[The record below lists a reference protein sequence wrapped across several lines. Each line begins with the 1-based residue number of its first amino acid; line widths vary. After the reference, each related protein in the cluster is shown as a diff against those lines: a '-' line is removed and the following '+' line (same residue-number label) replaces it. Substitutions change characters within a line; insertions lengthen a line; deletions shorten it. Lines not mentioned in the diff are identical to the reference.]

1 MNEILTVSQLNRYVK
16 SLLDGDFR
24 LRDLFLR
31 GEISNYTRHYRSGH
45 LYFTLKEGGSA
56 VKAVMFAGYAQ
67 ELAFEPENGMA
78 VILRCSVSLYERDGS
93 YQIYVYE
100 MQPDGRGALQVAFEQ
115 LYRKLQ
121 VQGLFDETN
130 KKPIPRFAQRIGVV
144 TSETGAAL
152 QDILNILSRR
162 CPMAQVVFAPAL
174 VQGREAPDSLI
185 AALQALDEWGKC
197 DVIIIGRGGGSMEDL
212 WCFNDERLVR
222 QIVACH
228 TPIIS
233 AVGHETDFTLCDY
246 AADLRAPTPSAAAE
260 LASVKMEQLEERLEI
275 LADRTKRA
283 AGHYLA
289 QKEQQLQ
296 RLSLQLTHLTPERRL
311 QEYAEKLQNLW
322 NMIQSSE
329 KSVIIKKQEA
339 LRLQSA
345 RLQALDPM
353 ARLAGGYS
361 MVLKDGRVLSSV
373 QQVQKGDS
381 LQVRLHDGVLRVV
394 TEQVTPLKECEKCRK
409 NKTLKSICR
418 SWRKSQKSWSR
429 AISIWTSR

>member
-16 SLLDGDFR
+16 SVLDGDFR

-56 VKAVMFAGYAQ
+56 VKAMMFAGYAQ
-67 ELAFEPENGMA
+67 KLAFEPENGMA

-260 LASVKMEQLEERLEI
+260 LASVKMEELEERLEI

-361 MVLKDGRVLSSV
+361 IVLKDGRVLSSI
-373 QQVQKGDS
+373 QQVQEGDH
-381 LQVRLHDGVLRVV
+381 LQVRLHDGTLRVL
-394 TEQVTPLKECEKCRK
+394 TEEVTPLKECEKCRK
-409 NKTLKSICR
+409 N
-418 SWRKSQKSWSR
+418 
-429 AISIWTSR
+429 

>member
-1 MNEILTVSQLNRYVK
+1 MVSVLNEILTVSQLNRYVK

-45 LYFTLKEGGSA
+45 LYFTLKEGGSV

-283 AGHYLA
+283 AGHCLA

-361 MVLKDGRVLSSV
+361 IVLKDGRVLSSI
-373 QQVQKGDS
+373 QQVQEGDH
-381 LQVRLHDGVLRVV
+381 LQVRLHDGTLRVL
-394 TEQVTPLKECEKCRK
+394 TEEVTPLKECEKCRK
-409 NKTLKSICR
+409 N
-418 SWRKSQKSWSR
+418 
-429 AISIWTSR
+429 

>member
-1 MNEILTVSQLNRYVK
+1 MVSVLNEILTVSQLNRYVK

-67 ELAFEPENGMA
+67 QLAFEPENGMA

-228 TPIIS
+228 APIIS

-361 MVLKDGRVLSSV
+361 MVLKDGRVLSSI
-373 QQVQKGDS
+373 QQVQEGDH
-381 LQVRLHDGVLRVV
+381 LQVRLHDGTLRVL
-394 TEQVTPLKECEKCRK
+394 TEEVTPLKECEKCRK
-409 NKTLKSICR
+409 N
-418 SWRKSQKSWSR
+418 
-429 AISIWTSR
+429 

>member
-16 SLLDGDFR
+16 SVLDGDFR

-56 VKAVMFAGYAQ
+56 VKAMMFAGYAQ
-67 ELAFEPENGMA
+67 KLAFEPENGMA

-260 LASVKMEQLEERLEI
+260 LASVKMEELEERLEI

-283 AGHYLA
+283 AGHCLA

-361 MVLKDGRVLSSV
+361 IVLKDGRVLSSI
-373 QQVQKGDS
+373 QQVQEGDH
-381 LQVRLHDGVLRVV
+381 LQVRLHDGTLRVL
-394 TEQVTPLKECEKCRK
+394 TEEVTPLKECEKCRK
-409 NKTLKSICR
+409 N
-418 SWRKSQKSWSR
+418 
-429 AISIWTSR
+429 

>member
-1 MNEILTVSQLNRYVK
+1 MVSVLNEILTVSQLNRYVK
-16 SLLDGDFR
+16 SVLDGDFR

-56 VKAVMFAGYAQ
+56 VKAMMFAGYAQ
-67 ELAFEPENGMA
+67 KLAFEPENGMA

-260 LASVKMEQLEERLEI
+260 LASVKMEELEERLEI

-283 AGHYLA
+283 AGHCLA

-361 MVLKDGRVLSSV
+361 MVLKDGRVLSSI
-373 QQVQKGDS
+373 QQAQEGDH
-381 LQVRLHDGVLRVV
+381 LQVRLHDGTLRVL
-394 TEQVTPLKECEKCRK
+394 TEEVTPLKECEKCRK
-409 NKTLKSICR
+409 N
-418 SWRKSQKSWSR
+418 
-429 AISIWTSR
+429 

>member
-283 AGHYLA
+283 AGHCLA

-296 RLSLQLTHLTPERRL
+296 RLSLQLAHLTPERRL

-361 MVLKDGRVLSSV
+361 MVLKDGRVLSSI
-373 QQVQKGDS
+373 QQVQEGDH
-381 LQVRLHDGVLRVV
+381 LQVRLHDGTLRVL
-394 TEQVTPLKECEKCRK
+394 TEEVTPLKECEKCRK
-409 NKTLKSICR
+409 N
-418 SWRKSQKSWSR
+418 
-429 AISIWTSR
+429 

>member
-1 MNEILTVSQLNRYVK
+1 MVSVLNEILTVSQLNRYVK

-162 CPMAQVVFAPAL
+162 CPMAQVVLAPAL

-361 MVLKDGRVLSSV
+361 MVLKDGRVLSSI
-373 QQVQKGDS
+373 QQVQEGDH
-381 LQVRLHDGVLRVV
+381 LQVRLHDGTLRVL
-394 TEQVTPLKECEKCRK
+394 TEEVTPLKECEKCRK
-409 NKTLKSICR
+409 N
-418 SWRKSQKSWSR
+418 
-429 AISIWTSR
+429 

>member
-1 MNEILTVSQLNRYVK
+1 MVSVLNEILTVSQLNRYVK

-45 LYFTLKEGGSA
+45 LYFTLKEGGSV

-78 VILRCSVSLYERDGS
+78 VILRCSVSLYERDGN

-283 AGHYLA
+283 AGHCLA

-296 RLSLQLTHLTPERRL
+296 RLSLQLAHLTPERRL

-361 MVLKDGRVLSSV
+361 MVLKDGRVLSSI
-373 QQVQKGDS
+373 QQVQEGDH
-381 LQVRLHDGVLRVV
+381 LQVRLHDGTLRVL
-394 TEQVTPLKECEKCRK
+394 TEEVTPLKECEKCRK
-409 NKTLKSICR
+409 N
-418 SWRKSQKSWSR
+418 
-429 AISIWTSR
+429 

>member
-162 CPMAQVVFAPAL
+162 CPMAQVVLAPAL
-174 VQGREAPDSLI
+174 VQGREAPDSLS

-361 MVLKDGRVLSSV
+361 MVLKDGRVLSSI
-373 QQVQKGDS
+373 QQVQEGDH
-381 LQVRLHDGVLRVV
+381 LQVRLHDGTLRVL
-394 TEQVTPLKECEKCRK
+394 TEEVTPLKECEKCRK
-409 NKTLKSICR
+409 N
-418 SWRKSQKSWSR
+418 
-429 AISIWTSR
+429 

>member
-275 LADRTKRA
+275 LADCTKRA
-283 AGHYLA
+283 AGHCLA

-361 MVLKDGRVLSSV
+361 MVLKDGRVLSSI
-373 QQVQKGDS
+373 QQAQEGDH
-381 LQVRLHDGVLRVV
+381 LQVRLHDGTLRVL
-394 TEQVTPLKECEKCRK
+394 TEEVTPLKEFGKCRK
-409 NKTLKSICR
+409 N
-418 SWRKSQKSWSR
+418 
-429 AISIWTSR
+429 

>member
-1 MNEILTVSQLNRYVK
+1 MVSVLNEILTVSQLNRYVK

-162 CPMAQVVFAPAL
+162 CPMAQVVLAPAL

-283 AGHYLA
+283 AGHCLA

-361 MVLKDGRVLSSV
+361 MVLKDGRVLSSI
-373 QQVQKGDS
+373 QQAQEGDH
-381 LQVRLHDGVLRVV
+381 LQVRLHDGTLRVL
-394 TEQVTPLKECEKCRK
+394 TEEVTPLKECGKCRK
-409 NKTLKSICR
+409 N
-418 SWRKSQKSWSR
+418 
-429 AISIWTSR
+429 

>member
-1 MNEILTVSQLNRYVK
+1 MVSVLNEILTVSQLNRYVK

-78 VILRCSVSLYERDGS
+78 VILRCSVSLYERDGN

-283 AGHYLA
+283 AGHCLA

-296 RLSLQLTHLTPERRL
+296 RLSLQLAHLTPERRL

-361 MVLKDGRVLSSV
+361 MVLKDGRVLSSI
-373 QQVQKGDS
+373 QQAQEGDH
-381 LQVRLHDGVLRVV
+381 LQVRLHDGTLRVL
-394 TEQVTPLKECEKCRK
+394 TEEVTPLKECEKCRK
-409 NKTLKSICR
+409 N
-418 SWRKSQKSWSR
+418 
-429 AISIWTSR
+429 

>member
-1 MNEILTVSQLNRYVK
+1 MVSILNEILTVSQLNRYVK

-162 CPMAQVVFAPAL
+162 CPMAQVVLAPAL

-260 LASVKMEQLEERLEI
+260 LASVKMEELEERLEI

-283 AGHYLA
+283 AGHCLA

-361 MVLKDGRVLSSV
+361 IVLKDGRVLSSI
-373 QQVQKGDS
+373 QQVQEGDH
-381 LQVRLHDGVLRVV
+381 LQVRLHDGTLRVL
-394 TEQVTPLKECEKCRK
+394 TEEVTPLKECEKCRK
-409 NKTLKSICR
+409 N
-418 SWRKSQKSWSR
+418 
-429 AISIWTSR
+429 

>member
-1 MNEILTVSQLNRYVK
+1 MVSVLNEILTVSQLNRYVK

-78 VILRCSVSLYERDGS
+78 VILRCSVSLYERDGN

-283 AGHYLA
+283 AGHCLA

-296 RLSLQLTHLTPERRL
+296 RLSLQLAHLTPERRL

-361 MVLKDGRVLSSV
+361 MVLKDGRVLSSI
-373 QQVQKGDS
+373 QQVQEGDH
-381 LQVRLHDGVLRVV
+381 LQVRLHDGTLRVL
-394 TEQVTPLKECEKCRK
+394 TEEVTPLKECEKCRK
-409 NKTLKSICR
+409 N
-418 SWRKSQKSWSR
+418 
-429 AISIWTSR
+429 

>member
-1 MNEILTVSQLNRYVK
+1 MVSVLNEILTVSQLNRYVK
-16 SLLDGDFR
+16 SVLDGDFR
-24 LRDLFLR
+24 LKDLFLR

-283 AGHYLA
+283 AGHCLA

-311 QEYAEKLQNLW
+311 QEYAEKLQNFW

-361 MVLKDGRVLSSV
+361 MVLKDGRVLSSI
-373 QQVQKGDS
+373 QQVQEGDH
-381 LQVRLHDGVLRVV
+381 LQVRLHDGTLRVL
-394 TEQVTPLKECEKCRK
+394 TEEVTPLKECEKCRK
-409 NKTLKSICR
+409 N
-418 SWRKSQKSWSR
+418 
-429 AISIWTSR
+429 

>member
-130 KKPIPRFAQRIGVV
+130 KKPIPRFTQRIGVV

-162 CPMAQVVFAPAL
+162 CPMAQVVLAPAL

-283 AGHYLA
+283 AGHCLA

-296 RLSLQLTHLTPERRL
+296 RLSLQLTHFTPERRL
-311 QEYAEKLQNLW
+311 QEYAEKLQNFW

-361 MVLKDGRVLSSV
+361 MVLKDGRVLSSI
-373 QQVQKGDS
+373 QQAQEGDH
-381 LQVRLHDGVLRVV
+381 LQVRLHDGTLRVL
-394 TEQVTPLKECEKCRK
+394 TEEVTPLKECEKCRK
-409 NKTLKSICR
+409 N
-418 SWRKSQKSWSR
+418 
-429 AISIWTSR
+429 

>member
-67 ELAFEPENGMA
+67 QLAFEPENGMA

-283 AGHYLA
+283 AGHCLA

-322 NMIQSSE
+322 YMIQSSE

-361 MVLKDGRVLSSV
+361 MVLKDGRVLSSI
-373 QQVQKGDS
+373 QQAQEGDH
-381 LQVRLHDGVLRVV
+381 LQVRLHDGTLRVL
-394 TEQVTPLKECEKCRK
+394 TEEVTPLKECEKCRK
-409 NKTLKSICR
+409 N
-418 SWRKSQKSWSR
+418 
-429 AISIWTSR
+429 

>member
-1 MNEILTVSQLNRYVK
+1 MVSVLNEILTVSQLNRYVK

-31 GEISNYTRHYRSGH
+31 WEISNYTRHYRSGH

-394 TEQVTPLKECEKCRK
+394 TEEVTPLKECEKCRK
-409 NKTLKSICR
+409 N
-418 SWRKSQKSWSR
+418 
-429 AISIWTSR
+429 

>member
-1 MNEILTVSQLNRYVK
+1 MVSVLNEILTVSQLNRYVK

-78 VILRCSVSLYERDGS
+78 VILRCSVSLYERDGN

-283 AGHYLA
+283 AGHCLA

-361 MVLKDGRVLSSV
+361 MVLKDGCVLSSI

-394 TEQVTPLKECEKCRK
+394 TEEVTPLKECEKCRK
-409 NKTLKSICR
+409 N
-418 SWRKSQKSWSR
+418 
-429 AISIWTSR
+429 

>member
-162 CPMAQVVFAPAL
+162 CPMAQVVLAPAL

-260 LASVKMEQLEERLEI
+260 LASVKMEELEERLEI

-283 AGHYLA
+283 AGHCLA

-339 LRLQSA
+339 LRLQSV

-361 MVLKDGRVLSSV
+361 MVLKDGRVLSSI
-373 QQVQKGDS
+373 QQVQEGDH
-381 LQVRLHDGVLRVV
+381 LQVRLHDGTLRVL
-394 TEQVTPLKECEKCRK
+394 TEEVTPLKECEKCRK
-409 NKTLKSICR
+409 N
-418 SWRKSQKSWSR
+418 
-429 AISIWTSR
+429 

>member
-1 MNEILTVSQLNRYVK
+1 MVSVLNEILTVSQLNRYVK
-16 SLLDGDFR
+16 SVLDGDFR

-130 KKPIPRFAQRIGVV
+130 KKPIPRFTQRIGVV

-162 CPMAQVVFAPAL
+162 CPMAQVVLAPAL

-260 LASVKMEQLEERLEI
+260 LASVKMEQLEECLEI

-283 AGHYLA
+283 AGHCLA

-361 MVLKDGRVLSSV
+361 MVLKDGRVLSSI
-373 QQVQKGDS
+373 QQAQEGDH
-381 LQVRLHDGVLRVV
+381 LQVRLHDGTLRVL
-394 TEQVTPLKECEKCRK
+394 TEEVTPLKECEKCRK
-409 NKTLKSICR
+409 N
-418 SWRKSQKSWSR
+418 
-429 AISIWTSR
+429 

>member
-1 MNEILTVSQLNRYVK
+1 MVSVLNEILTVSQLNRYVK
-16 SLLDGDFR
+16 SVLDGDFR
-24 LRDLFLR
+24 LKDLFLR

-162 CPMAQVVFAPAL
+162 CPMAQVVLAPAL

-283 AGHYLA
+283 AGHCLA

-361 MVLKDGRVLSSV
+361 MVLKDGRVLSSI
-373 QQVQKGDS
+373 QQAQEGDH
-381 LQVRLHDGVLRVV
+381 LQVRLHDGTLRVLPD
-394 TEQVTPLKECEKCRK
+394 EVTPLKKCEKCRK
-409 NKTLKSICR
+409 N
-418 SWRKSQKSWSR
+418 
-429 AISIWTSR
+429 

>member
-1 MNEILTVSQLNRYVK
+1 MVSVLNEILTVSQLNRYVK
-16 SLLDGDFR
+16 SVLDGDFR
-24 LRDLFLR
+24 LKDLFLR

-162 CPMAQVVFAPAL
+162 CPMAQVVLAPAL

-283 AGHYLA
+283 AGHCLA

-361 MVLKDGRVLSSV
+361 IVLKDGRVLSSI
-373 QQVQKGDS
+373 QQVQEGDH
-381 LQVRLHDGVLRVV
+381 LQVRLHDGTLRVL
-394 TEQVTPLKECEKCRK
+394 TEDVTPLTECEKGRK
-409 NKTLKSICR
+409 N
-418 SWRKSQKSWSR
+418 
-429 AISIWTSR
+429 

>member
-162 CPMAQVVFAPAL
+162 CPMAQVVLAPAL

-283 AGHYLA
+283 AGHCLA

-361 MVLKDGRVLSSV
+361 MVLKDGRVLSSI
-373 QQVQKGDS
+373 QQAQEGDH
-381 LQVRLHDGVLRVV
+381 LQVRLHDGTLRVL
-394 TEQVTPLKECEKCRK
+394 TEEVTPLKECGKCRK
-409 NKTLKSICR
+409 N
-418 SWRKSQKSWSR
+418 
-429 AISIWTSR
+429 

>member
-78 VILRCSVSLYERDGS
+78 VILRCSVSLYERDGN

-162 CPMAQVVFAPAL
+162 CPMAQVVLAPAL

-275 LADRTKRA
+275 LADCTKRA
-283 AGHYLA
+283 AGHCLA

-361 MVLKDGRVLSSV
+361 MVLKDGRVLSSI
-373 QQVQKGDS
+373 QQAQEGDH
-381 LQVRLHDGVLRVV
+381 LQVRLHDGTLRVL
-394 TEQVTPLKECEKCRK
+394 TEEVTPLKECGKCRK
-409 NKTLKSICR
+409 N
-418 SWRKSQKSWSR
+418 
-429 AISIWTSR
+429 

>member
-1 MNEILTVSQLNRYVK
+1 MVSVLNEILTVSQLNRYVK
-16 SLLDGDFR
+16 SVLDGDFR
-24 LRDLFLR
+24 LKDLFLR

-283 AGHYLA
+283 AGHCLA

-361 MVLKDGRVLSSV
+361 MVLKDGRVLSSI
-373 QQVQKGDS
+373 QQVQEGDH
-381 LQVRLHDGVLRVV
+381 LQVRLHDGTLRVL
-394 TEQVTPLKECEKCRK
+394 TEEVTPLKECEKCRK
-409 NKTLKSICR
+409 N
-418 SWRKSQKSWSR
+418 
-429 AISIWTSR
+429 

>member
-1 MNEILTVSQLNRYVK
+1 MVSVLNEILTVSQLNRYVK

-67 ELAFEPENGMA
+67 ELAFEPENGMS

-162 CPMAQVVFAPAL
+162 CPMAQVVLAPAL

-361 MVLKDGRVLSSV
+361 IVLKDGRVLSSI
-373 QQVQKGDS
+373 QQVQEGDH
-381 LQVRLHDGVLRVV
+381 LQVRLHDGTLRVL
-394 TEQVTPLKECEKCRK
+394 TEEVTPLKECEKCRK
-409 NKTLKSICR
+409 N
-418 SWRKSQKSWSR
+418 
-429 AISIWTSR
+429 

>member
-1 MNEILTVSQLNRYVK
+1 MVSVLNEILTVSQLNRYVK

-67 ELAFEPENGMA
+67 ELVFEPENGMA
-78 VILRCSVSLYERDGS
+78 VILRCSVSLYERDGN

-394 TEQVTPLKECEKCRK
+394 TEEVTPLKECEKCRK
-409 NKTLKSICR
+409 N
-418 SWRKSQKSWSR
+418 
-429 AISIWTSR
+429 

>member
-162 CPMAQVVFAPAL
+162 CPMAQVVLAPAL

-283 AGHYLA
+283 AGHCLA

-296 RLSLQLTHLTPERRL
+296 RLSLQLAHLTPERRL

-361 MVLKDGRVLSSV
+361 MVLKDGRVLSSI
-373 QQVQKGDS
+373 QQVQEGDH
-381 LQVRLHDGVLRVV
+381 LQVRLHDGTLRVL
-394 TEQVTPLKECEKCRK
+394 TEEVTPLKECEKCRK
-409 NKTLKSICR
+409 N
-418 SWRKSQKSWSR
+418 
-429 AISIWTSR
+429 

>member
-16 SLLDGDFR
+16 SVLDGDFR

-130 KKPIPRFAQRIGVV
+130 KKPIPRFTQRIGVV

-162 CPMAQVVFAPAL
+162 CPMAQVVLAPAL

-260 LASVKMEQLEERLEI
+260 LASVKMEQLEECLEI

-283 AGHYLA
+283 AGHCLA

-361 MVLKDGRVLSSV
+361 MVLKDGRVLSSI
-373 QQVQKGDS
+373 QQAQEGDH
-381 LQVRLHDGVLRVV
+381 LQVRLHDGTLRVL
-394 TEQVTPLKECEKCRK
+394 TEEVTPLKECEKCRK
-409 NKTLKSICR
+409 N
-418 SWRKSQKSWSR
+418 
-429 AISIWTSR
+429 

>member
-162 CPMAQVVFAPAL
+162 CPMAQVVLAPAL

-275 LADRTKRA
+275 LEDRTKRA
-283 AGHYLA
+283 AGHCLA

-361 MVLKDGRVLSSV
+361 MVLKDGRVLSSI
-373 QQVQKGDS
+373 QQAQEGDH
-381 LQVRLHDGVLRVV
+381 LQVRLHDGTLRVL
-394 TEQVTPLKECEKCRK
+394 TEEVTPLKECEKCRK
-409 NKTLKSICR
+409 N
-418 SWRKSQKSWSR
+418 
-429 AISIWTSR
+429 

>member
-1 MNEILTVSQLNRYVK
+1 MVSVLNEILTVSQLNRYVK

-45 LYFTLKEGGSA
+45 LYFTLKEGGSV

-275 LADRTKRA
+275 LEDRTKRA
-283 AGHYLA
+283 AGHCLA

-361 MVLKDGRVLSSV
+361 MVLKDGRVLSSI
-373 QQVQKGDS
+373 QQAQEGDH
-381 LQVRLHDGVLRVV
+381 LQVRLHDGTLRVL
-394 TEQVTPLKECEKCRK
+394 TEEVTPLKECEKCRK
-409 NKTLKSICR
+409 N
-418 SWRKSQKSWSR
+418 
-429 AISIWTSR
+429 

>member
-1 MNEILTVSQLNRYVK
+1 MVSVLNEILTVSQLNRYVK

-45 LYFTLKEGGSA
+45 LYFTLKEGGSV

-67 ELAFEPENGMA
+67 ELAFEPENGMS

-361 MVLKDGRVLSSV
+361 IVLKDGRVLSSI
-373 QQVQKGDS
+373 QQVQEGDH
-381 LQVRLHDGVLRVV
+381 LQVRLHDGTLRVL
-394 TEQVTPLKECEKCRK
+394 TEEVTPLKECEKCRK
-409 NKTLKSICR
+409 N
-418 SWRKSQKSWSR
+418 
-429 AISIWTSR
+429 

>member
-1 MNEILTVSQLNRYVK
+1 MVSVLNEILTVSQLNRYVK
-16 SLLDGDFR
+16 SVLDGDFR

-162 CPMAQVVFAPAL
+162 CPMAQVVLAPAL

-212 WCFNDERLVR
+212 WCFNGERLVR

-353 ARLAGGYS
+353 ARLAGGSS

-373 QQVQKGDS
+373 QQEQKGAS

-394 TEQVTPLKECEKCRK
+394 TEEVTPLKECEKCRK
-409 NKTLKSICR
+409 N
-418 SWRKSQKSWSR
+418 
-429 AISIWTSR
+429 